1 MSFKC
6 CEEKS
11 YLKVILYCALTGKH
25 DMANYLS
32 RKLPTTRFI
41 TSRLIKLVAVAAT
54 LVIAA
59 LVMGFVWWPRSPVNL
74 GTAGSEVTSNLVHRW
89 QAGEVVV
96 LVRHAER
103 CDRSSNPCLGPADGI
118 TRVGSDAATAVG
130 QGFMHLG
137 MAQTDV
143 LSSPATRTAQTS
155 HYMFGK
161 DAVTQEWLASCG
173 KTLRHDVVAHKHAQR
188 NLVLITHSGC
198 ISDFEAQA
206 GFEHAATSE
215 YGSSLFVR
223 IAADGQPQVLG
234 VMKATDW
241 HSLLNGKNLK
251 Q

>member
-1 MSFKC
+1 
-6 CEEKS
+6 
-11 YLKVILYCALTGKH
+11 
-25 DMANYLS
+25 MAHYLS
-32 RKLPTTRFI
+32 RTLPTTQTI

-103 CDRSSNPCLGPADGI
+103 CDRSNNPCLGPADGI
-118 TRVGSDAATAVG
+118 TRVGSDAAIAVG

-155 HYMFGK
+155 HFMFGK
-161 DAVTQEWLASCG
+161 DAITQEWLVSCG
-173 KTLRHDVVAHKHAQR
+173 KTLRTSKPIVIWCWSHTVVASAISKPRPVLSTRRPVSMAVLCSCALPLMG
-188 NLVLITHSGC
+188 NLRCSAL
-198 ISDFEAQA
+198 
-206 GFEHAATSE
+206 
-215 YGSSLFVR
+215 
-223 IAADGQPQVLG
+223 
-234 VMKATDW
+234 
-241 HSLLNGKNLK
+241 
-251 Q
+251 